1 MSYIF
6 IDTQKEFD
14 ELAVKLAKHKYI
26 AIDTESN
33 SLYAYKEKFCLM
45 QLTGDHINAVV
56 DTLAVDIKSILPV
69 FADPAVEKII
79 SEYTRESGVRQ
90 LEREIGKVCRKV
102 ARKIAEGK
110 KDPTRVTRA
119 NLHLFLGPP
128 KFLPEAEQEM
138 CKSGV
143 NMANAIASKD
153 ASKCQTLADE
163 TQKNSCMMNVQ
174 TEKAV
179 AAESEEE
186 CNVLEPAFAETCRQV
201 FYMRMAALKS
211 DTAYCDKVQGEGAKG
226 VCKSGLASAVVPETN
241 ALAEETE
248 PGNKILMLFGSI
260 ILAIILAAA
269 VIFIALRKRKK
280 SSGFPPLILQQQERR
295 E

>member
-1 MSYIF
+1 MKHQIIVLVLFGIF
-6 IDTQKEFD
+6 IAAQANAQYEALEGIAAESQDYNDYKACVDSCGQCESNCKANTYRRAADTQQKE
-14 ELAVKLAKHKYI
+14 E
-26 AIDTESN
+26 
-33 SLYAYKEKFCLM
+33 FC
-45 QLTGDHINAVV
+45 D
-56 DTLAVDIKSILPV
+56 
-69 FADPAVEKII
+69 
-79 SEYTRESGVRQ
+79 Y
-90 LEREIGKVCRKV
+90 
-102 ARKIAEGK
+102 
-110 KDPTRVTRA
+110 
-119 NLHLFLGPP
+119 
-128 KFLPEAEQEM
+128 LPEAEQEM